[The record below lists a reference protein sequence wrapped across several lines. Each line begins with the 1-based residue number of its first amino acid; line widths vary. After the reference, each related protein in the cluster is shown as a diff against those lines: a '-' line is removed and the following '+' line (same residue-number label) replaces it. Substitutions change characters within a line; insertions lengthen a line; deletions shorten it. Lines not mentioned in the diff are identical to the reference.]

1 MTIKTRSQFE
11 RFFKGRVFRIRKT
24 IHIDIRQKSGRL
36 NPLILKNK
44 KLVIHNNVAIPI
56 FLIDANNT
64 ITNFIAVNI
73 LGYRINGNLLMS
85 SNTIQRIKHDHVHM
99 HKRNCRLNGISYFSK
114 RIILCHK

>member
-11 RFFKGRVFRIRKT
+11 RFFKGKV
-24 IHIDIRQKSGRL
+24 IHLRNSIKLDIRQKIGRL

-44 KLVIHNNVAIPI
+44 ELVLHNNVSVPI
-56 FLIDANNT
+56 FLIGPTNSD
-64 ITNFIAVNI
+64 TNFIAVNI
-73 LGYRINGNLLMS
+73 IGYRINGNLLMS

-114 RIILCHK
+114 RIILCHN